1 MRRCLLSVVLLLA
14 LGTVPARGNGWL
26 FRRSAGPT
34 EVRYSYYLPG
44 PVVWVPAAQP
54 VALPVFVR
62 PVVSSP
68 VVSLPP
74 VTNVPMNIPMNVP
87 MAVPSPAP
95 PSAVPDLPAPPPGT
109 SALKQGTPY
118 YDLYSGPTP
127 LATPPASGRC
137 SVAFWNL
144 TGRALTL
151 RVAGQER
158 TLPPGRSLTLELPRE
173 FGWNV
178 VGREAEAARIPTDH
192 TTAEILI
199 RR

>member
-34 EVRYSYYLPG
+34 EVRYSYYVPG
-44 PVVWVPAAQP
+44 PVFWVPVAQP
-54 VALPVFVR
+54 VALPVFVP
-62 PVVSSP
+62 PVVSLP

-158 TLPPGRSLTLELPRE
+158 MLPPGRSLTLELPRE

-178 VGREAEAARIPTDH
+178 VGREAEAARIPTGH

>member
-1 MRRCLLSVVLLLA
+1 MRRCLLSMVVLLV

-26 FRRSAGPT
+26 FRRSVGPT

-44 PVVWVPAAQP
+44 PVVWVPVAQP
-54 VALPVFVR
+54 LALPVLV
-62 PVVSSP
+62 PP
-68 VVSLPP
+68 VVSLPA
-74 VTNVPMNIPMNVP
+74 VTNVP

-118 YDLYSGPTP
+118 YDLYSGATRPGTP
-127 LATPPASGRC
+127 LPSGRC

-151 RVAGQER
+151 RIGGQER

-173 FGWNV
+173 FAWNV
-178 VGREAEAARIPTDH
+178 VGREAEAAHIPSAH